1 MSTEV
6 ESEVGAEGREGG
18 AIAHHVR
25 DTLGHAGPCGRQQL
39 HLTEDQLHLP
49 LGPHL
54 GFVVLG
60 LKEHR
65 ITHPNGKE
73 WITVGFLLRVHE
85 GQRHVCPP

>member
-1 MSTEV
+1 M
-6 ESEVGAEGREGG
+6 
-18 AIAHHVR
+18 AHHVR

-54 GFVVLG
+54 GLVVLG

-65 ITHPNGKE
+65 ITHPNGKSGKL
-73 WITVGFLLRVHE
+73 WASFSACTRGSDTYVHPNNYYPLI
-85 GQRHVCPP
+85 H